1 MPFDMFQTLTAKLRT
16 LLTSTD
22 PERPSPEQWQSR
34 SLEERDHQFMVK
46 AIKFYLFSRQMNRD
60 QYHDELRDRMIHDG
74 NVAFSLLTTYVD
86 EGRFALEYMEFIND
100 EIKTLRTLP
109 ESILNSL
116 TIPPRHIDD
125 IELQEQ
131 VKLSFTDSDAGTKY
145 WLIYIPEQQQLY
157 YQKTALSSD

>member
-1 MPFDMFQTLTAKLRT
+1 MPIKLLHSMTKR
-16 LLTSTD
+16 LRSLFAS
-22 PERPSPEQWQSR
+22 PKSGSPSPEHWESR
-34 SLEERDHQFMVK
+34 NLEERDHQFMVK

-60 QYHDELRDRMIHDG
+60 EYHEELRERMIHDG

-109 ESILNSL
+109 GSILNSL
-116 TIPPRHIDD
+116 TIPPGHIGD

-131 VKLSFTDSDAGTKY
+131 VKLSFTDSDAGIRY
-145 WLIYIPEQQQLY
+145 WLIYLPAEQLLH
-157 YQKTALSSD
+157 YQKTDLSSD